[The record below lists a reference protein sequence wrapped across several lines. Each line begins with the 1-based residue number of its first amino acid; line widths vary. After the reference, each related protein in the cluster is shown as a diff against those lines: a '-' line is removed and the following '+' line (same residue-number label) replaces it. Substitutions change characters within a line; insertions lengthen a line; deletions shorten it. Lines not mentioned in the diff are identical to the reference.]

1 MTSDWR
7 NFEETVSKIMLSQNT
22 SFVRIE
28 ILCKVRCCR
37 MSENVLTVSKYSFW
51 NELMLLFWLFDPT
64 FKLIFFQYSLPLK
77 VELMQSVTEHLCLN

>member
-1 MTSDWR
+1 MPSDWR
-7 NFEETVSKIMLSQNT
+7 NFEETVYKILSLRT
-22 SFVRIE
+22 HHLSELKYFV
-28 ILCKVRCCR
+28 KSGVAR

-77 VELMQSVTEHLCLN
+77 VELKQSVTKHLCLN